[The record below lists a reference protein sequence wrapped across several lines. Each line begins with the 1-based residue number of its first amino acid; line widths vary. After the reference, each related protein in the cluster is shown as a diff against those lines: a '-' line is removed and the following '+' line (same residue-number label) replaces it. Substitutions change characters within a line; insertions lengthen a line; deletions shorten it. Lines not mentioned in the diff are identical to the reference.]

1 MASVGDYPA
10 CRDKRLAWDYF
21 MVIPVGFMVNND
33 KSGSPCQKIEFCMMP
48 THPNI
53 LLLII
58 VAWFWL
64 TAARAHEISEKWSLG
79 GVLSAAV
86 QCQRLT
92 GDSEANDTCK
102 GAVPFQPELTYRP
115 GTHDRLYLKLGFAK
129 GNGLNDVTPF
139 NLSSWGADL
148 EDDVKNINGSGRDYL
163 LEAWYEH
170 AVEMGRR
177 NRLGLT
183 LGIIDASRYLDQNAF
198 ANDEYTQFMNPAL
211 SNAPNTFFP
220 AYEPGIAADW
230 HLDQWIFSAVYM
242 KAHQTSVS
250 ETYDFYGLQASYR
263 LDTTVGTGN
272 YRVLI
277 NGNRDFVDEMGEGK
291 QDNDTLLVS
300 FDQRMGKKMG
310 LFARMGWRLD
320 DEVINYRA
328 IYSGGVDIRGATW
341 GRVLDNIGVAL
352 VYLDGGDSTRISTR
366 VAELYYRFV
375 INPYIAITPD
385 IQYMQ
390 DRYFSSPEAEGFI
403 YSLRMTVNI

>member
-1 MASVGDYPA
+1 
-10 CRDKRLAWDYF
+10 
-21 MVIPVGFMVNND
+21 
-33 KSGSPCQKIEFCMMP
+33 MP
-48 THPNI
+48 TS
-53 LLLII
+53 LKTFSII
-58 VAWFWL
+58 VIACFWF
-64 TAARAHEISEKWSLG
+64 TSVQAHEISENLSLG

-86 QCQRLT
+86 QCQNLKGET
-92 GDSEANDTCK
+92 AVNDTCK
-102 GAVPFQPELTYRP
+102 GAVPLQPELTFRP
-115 GTHDRLYLKLGFAK
+115 DAHNRFYLKLGFAK
-129 GNGLNDVTPF
+129 GNGLNDDSPF

-177 NRLGLT
+177 NRLGLS

-198 ANDEYTQFMNPAL
+198 ANDEYSQFMNPAL

-220 AYEPGIAADW
+220 SYEPGVAAEW

-242 KAHQTSVS
+242 KAHQVS
-250 ETYDFYGLQASYR
+250 SSEKYDFYGLQASYR
-263 LDTTVGTGN
+263 LETKIGPGN

-277 NGNRDFVDEMGEGK
+277 NGNRDFVDTRGEGK
-291 QDNDTLLVS
+291 QQNDTLLIS
-300 FDQRMGKKMG
+300 FDQKLGKKMG
-310 LFARMGWRLD
+310 LFTRMGWRLD